1 MIAGTVTAT
10 LMTPVIPV
18 ARRLTVAEVRPK
30 LWKIIG
36 A

>member
-1 MIAGTVTAT
+1 MMAGIVTAT

-18 ARRLTVAEVRPK
+18 ARRLIVAEVRPND
-30 LWKIIG
+30 WKIIG